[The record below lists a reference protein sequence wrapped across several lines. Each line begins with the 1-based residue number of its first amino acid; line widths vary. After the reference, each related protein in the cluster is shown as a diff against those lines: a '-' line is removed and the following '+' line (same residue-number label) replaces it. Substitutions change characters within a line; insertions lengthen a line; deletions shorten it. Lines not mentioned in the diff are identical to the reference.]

1 MELVVILLSAWLIF
15 VIAAMCL
22 CTLRHVAFTCSRLL
36 RRQRP
41 SFGDAYDEELPSV
54 TVLMPMHNEAK
65 VAAYALDAVLA
76 SDYPAQRLEIIP
88 IDDHSDDATAEI
100 LASYAARDPR
110 VRPIAVLNGNRRGK
124 ANALNAALPHAT
136 SEIVLVFDADY
147 TPGKGLIRRLAMAFA
162 DPQVGAV
169 MGRVV
174 PRNTNRSLVTRL
186 LSMERA
192 GGYQVD
198 QQARYN
204 MNLMPQYGG
213 TVGGFRRR
221 VLAEIGGFDPLGLA
235 EDTEL
240 TVNLYERGWK
250 IAYDNRA
257 ECYEEVPE
265 TWAARFTQ
273 LRRWSRGHNRVL
285 FGHLVRVLFAGK
297 LTLWQRA
304 DAAFLLLSYLIP
316 PLIVSGWIAE
326 FMLFAMGRMPAAAG
340 IAIAVAVVL
349 YNAFGNFAPA
359 YEVAVAEMLDGHSA
373 RLRLLPLLLFAFPF
387 NAWTITTGFI
397 DTIGDTLKSRATE
410 WEKTARTGA
419 GVR

>member
-1 MELVVILLSAWLIF
+1 MAVTVLTYWLVF
-15 VIAAMCL
+15 VVALMVL
-22 CTLRHVAFTCSRLL
+22 CTFRHLAFTLSRLTT
-36 RRQRP
+36 RQRP
-41 SFGDAYDEELPSV
+41 ALGDAHDDELPSV
-54 TVLMPMHNEAK
+54 TVLIPMHNEEK
-65 VAAYALDAVLA
+65 VAAYALDAVLG
-76 SDYPAQRLEIIP
+76 SDYPAHLLQIIP
-88 IDDHSDDATAEI
+88 IDDHSDDGTPKI
-100 LASYAARDPR
+100 LAAYAAREER
-110 VRPIAVLNGNRRGK
+110 VRPISVINGSRRGK
-124 ANALNAALPHAT
+124 ASALNAALPRVQ

-147 TPGKGLIRRLAMAFA
+147 TPGKGLIRRLAMAFV

-174 PRNTNRSLVTRL
+174 PRNTESTLLTRL

-221 VLAEIGGFDPLGLA
+221 VLADIGGFDPQGLA

-240 TVNLYERGWK
+240 TVNVYERGWK

-265 TWAARFTQ
+265 TWSSRFTQ
-273 LRRWSRGHNRVL
+273 LRRWSRGHNRVM
-285 FGHLVRVLFAGK
+285 FGHLLRILCARD
-297 LTLWQRA
+297 LSAWQRM
-304 DAAFLLLSYLIP
+304 DAVFVLLSYLIP
-316 PLIVSGWIAE
+316 PLIITGWIAE
-326 FMLFAMGRMPAAAG
+326 FFLFAMGRMPAAG
-340 IAIAVAVVL
+340 GLAIALSVVL
-349 YNAFGNFAPA
+349 YNALGNFAPA
-359 YEVAVAEMLDGHSA
+359 YEVVAAEMLDGHGR

-397 DTIGDTLKSRATE
+397 DTIGDSIKSRAAE